1 MDFKALFQ
9 QISQVAQN
17 LTKKQKI
24 VVIGSVVLVI
34 GFLVFLTLF
43 SSSGNK
49 NPEAQYEGYSVLFRN
64 IDPAVSSQIISELE
78 AQGVKYKLADEGTIL
93 VPTSDVY
100 RQRIAVASL
109 GIMGDNKKGFE
120 IYDTQDFGAT
130 ENEQRVK
137 FQRAIQGE
145 LSKTIESLEPIDKA
159 SVYIAF
165 PKDSVFT
172 ERQVPPT
179 ASVVVKIKDG
189 AKLNRR
195 QIDGIKRIVA
205 GSVPN
210 LKLEDVKIVTQDGVA
225 LGDDEIALENE
236 LVAAQIKYRSQF
248 EDSYERKIIDMI
260 GKFIGGKDK
269 VTAKVSIEFDF
280 STKDSINEI
289 YDPNSVIRSEQ
300 NIEER
305 REGKEPKDVGG
316 VPGAVSNIGPV
327 QGIEND
333 KPTELYSKNVANT
346 NYEISKQTI
355 KVKDQYATI
364 KRVTAAVVV
373 DGKYE
378 FQTLEDG
385 SQAETPTYIPLSENE
400 LNSIKS
406 LVQQA
411 IGYSADRGDEVTVSN
426 FEFRQT
432 GKIAQ
437 ITGFQKV
444 VDTYFKPIVPI
455 LKYLIVLIILYVFYK
470 QVITPFLNKML
481 EESKD
486 EGLEPLSSDSNIQE
500 EAEDTLEKFK
510 AARKRV
516 EDELGIGE
524 NFDENELKY
533 EVMLEKLKLIA
544 TERSDEIATLLQNM
558 LKNDTG
564 FNSNKEF

>member
-24 VVIGSVVLVI
+24 VVISSVVLVI

-43 SSSGNK
+43 SSSNK
-49 NPEAQYEGYSVLFRN
+49 NPEAEYEGYSVLFRN
-64 IDPAVSSQIISELE
+64 VDPAISSQIINELE

-305 REGKEPKDVGG
+305 REGKEPKDIGG

-327 QGIEND
+327 QGLEDN

-378 FQTLEDG
+378 FKTLEDG
-385 SQAETPTYIPLSENE
+385 SQAQTPTYIPLNQNE

-411 IGYSADRGDEVTVSN
+411 IGYNADRGDEVTVSN

-437 ITGFQKV
+437 VTGFQKV

-486 EGLEPLSSDSNIQE
+486 EGLEPLSNDSNIQE

>member
-9 QISQVAQN
+9 QISQVVQN

-24 VVIGSVVLVI
+24 VVISSVVLVI

-43 SSSGNK
+43 SSSNK
-49 NPEAQYEGYSVLFRN
+49 NPEAEYEGYSVLFRN
-64 IDPAVSSQIISELE
+64 VDPTISSQIINELE

-300 NIEER
+300 NIEEK

-327 QGIEND
+327 QGLEDN

-385 SQAETPTYIPLSENE
+385 SQAQTPTYIPLNQDE

-411 IGYSADRGDEVTVSN
+411 IGYNADRGDEVTVSN

-437 ITGFQKV
+437 VTGFQKV
-444 VDTYFKPIVPI
+444 VDTYFKPIVPV

-486 EGLEPLSSDSNIQE
+486 EGLEPLSHESTIQE

>member
-9 QISQVAQN
+9 QISQVVQN

-24 VVIGSVVLVI
+24 VVISSVVLVI

-43 SSSGNK
+43 SSSNK
-49 NPEAQYEGYSVLFRN
+49 NPEAEYEGYSVLFRN
-64 IDPAVSSQIISELE
+64 VDPAISSQIINELE

-225 LGDDEIALENE
+225 IGDDEIALENE

-327 QGIEND
+327 QGLEDN

-385 SQAETPTYIPLSENE
+385 SQAQTPTYIPLNQDE

-411 IGYSADRGDEVTVSN
+411 IGYNADRGDEVTVSN

-432 GKIAQ
+432 GKITQ
-437 ITGFQKV
+437 VTGFQKV
-444 VDTYFKPIVPI
+444 VDTYFKPIVPV

-486 EGLEPLSSDSNIQE
+486 EGLEPLSHESTIQE

>member
-43 SSSGNK
+43 SSSDNK

>member
-9 QISQVAQN
+9 QISQVVQN
-17 LTKKQKI
+17 LSLKQKI
-24 VVIGSVVLVI
+24 VVASSIVLVI
-34 GFLVFLTLF
+34 GFLVFLTLY
-43 SSSGNK
+43 SSNK
-49 NPEAQYEGYSVLFRN
+49 DPEAQFEGYSVLFRN
-64 IDPAVSSQIISELE
+64 IDPATSAQIINELE
-78 AQGVKYKLADEGTIL
+78 TQGIAYKLANEGTIL
-93 VPTSDVY
+93 VPTNDVY
-100 RQRIAVASL
+100 RQRIAIASL
-109 GIMGDNKKGFE
+109 GIMDNKKGFE

-145 LSKTIESLEPIDKA
+145 LSKTIESLEPIERA

-189 AKLNRR
+189 SKLNRR
-195 QIDGIKRIVA
+195 QIEGIKRIVS

-210 LKLEDVKIVTQDGVA
+210 LKLEDVKIVTQDGVS
-225 LGDDEIALENE
+225 LGDDDIALENE
-236 LVAAQIKYRSQF
+236 LVAAQIKYRSEF
-248 EDSYERKIIDMI
+248 EDSYEQKIIDMI

-300 NIEER
+300 NIEEK

-327 QGIEND
+327 QGIEDN

-385 SQAETPTYIPLSENE
+385 SKSDILTYIPLNENE
-400 LNSIKS
+400 INSIKS

-411 IGYSADRGDEVTVSN
+411 IGYNANRGDEVTVSN
-426 FEFRQT
+426 FEFRNT
-432 GKIAQ
+432 GTIIQ
-437 ITGFQKV
+437 LSPFQRV
-444 VDTYFKPIVPI
+444 VDTYFKPIMPI
-455 LKYLIVLIILYVFYK
+455 LKYLIVLLILYLFYK
-470 QVITPFLNKML
+470 KVITPFLNKML
-481 EESKD
+481 EDAKD
-486 EGLEPLSSDSNIQE
+486 DDLEPIADEPDIQE

-516 EDELGIGE
+516 EDELGIGD
-524 NFDENELKY
+524 NFDESELKY

-544 TERSDEIATLLQNM
+544 SEKSEEIATLLQTM
-558 LKNDTG
+558 LKNDSG
-564 FNSNKEF
+564 YNSGKDF

>member
-9 QISQVAQN
+9 QISQVVQN
-17 LTKKQKI
+17 LSLKQKI
-24 VVIGSVVLVI
+24 VAASSIVLVI

-43 SSSGNK
+43 SGSK
-49 NPEAQYEGYSVLFRN
+49 DPEAQYEGYSVLFRN
-64 IDPAVSSQIISELE
+64 IDPAASAQIINELE
-78 AQGVKYKLADEGTIL
+78 TQGVKYKLADEGTIL

-145 LSKTIESLEPIDKA
+145 LSKTIESLEPIERA

-179 ASVVVKIKDG
+179 ASVVVKIKEG
-189 AKLNRR
+189 SKLNRR
-195 QIDGIKRIVA
+195 QIDGIKRIVS

-210 LKLEDVKIVTQDGVA
+210 LKLEDVKIVTQDGVY
-225 LGDDEIALENE
+225 LGDDDIALENE
-236 LVAAQIKYRSQF
+236 LVAAQIKYRSEF
-248 EDSYERKIIDMI
+248 EESYEQKIIDMI
-260 GKFIGGKDK
+260 GKFIGGRDK

-327 QGIEND
+327 QGIEDD

-378 FQTLEDG
+378 FKTLEDG
-385 SQAETPTYIPLSENE
+385 SKDDTLTYIPLNDNE

-411 IGYSADRGDEVTVSN
+411 IGYNENRGDEVTVSN
-426 FEFRQT
+426 FEFRKT
-432 GKIAQ
+432 GTIIQ
-437 ITGFQKV
+437 VSPLQRV
-444 VDTYFKPIVPI
+444 VDTYFKPIMPI
-455 LKYLIVLIILYVFYK
+455 LKYLIVLLILYVFYK
-470 QVITPFLNKML
+470 KVITPFLAKML

-486 EGLEPLSSDSNIQE
+486 DELEPIPDETNIQE

-516 EDELGIGE
+516 EDELGIGD

-544 TERSDEIATLLQNM
+544 TERSEEIATLLQTM
-558 LKNDTG
+558 LKNDNG
-564 FNSNKEF
+564 FNSSKDF

>member
-9 QISQVAQN
+9 QISQVVQN

-24 VVIGSVVLVI
+24 VVISSVVLVI

-43 SSSGNK
+43 SSSNK
-49 NPEAQYEGYSVLFRN
+49 NPEAEYEGYSVLFRN
-64 IDPAVSSQIISELE
+64 VDPAISSQIINELE

-210 LKLEDVKIVTQDGVA
+210 LKIEDVKIVTQDGVA

-327 QGIEND
+327 QGLEDN

-378 FQTLEDG
+378 FKTLEDG
-385 SQAETPTYIPLSENE
+385 SQAQTPTYIPLNQNE

-411 IGYSADRGDEVTVSN
+411 IGYNADRGDEVTVSN

-437 ITGFQKV
+437 VTGFQKV

-486 EGLEPLSSDSNIQE
+486 EGLEPLSNDSNIQE

>member
-9 QISQVAQN
+9 QISQVVRN
-17 LTKKQKI
+17 LSLKQKI
-24 VVIGSVVLVI
+24 VVVSSVVLVI
-34 GFLVFLTLF
+34 GFLVFLTLY
-43 SSSGNK
+43 SSSK
-49 NPEAQYEGYSVLFRN
+49 DPEAQFEGYSVLFRN
-64 IDPAVSSQIISELE
+64 IDPATSAQIINELE
-78 AQGVKYKLADEGTIL
+78 TQGVSYKLANEGTIL
-93 VPTSDVY
+93 VPTDDVY
-100 RQRIAVASL
+100 RQRIAIASL
-109 GIMGDNKKGFE
+109 GIMDNKKGFE

-145 LSKTIESLEPIDKA
+145 LSKTIESLEPIERA

-189 AKLNRR
+189 SKLNRR
-195 QIDGIKRIVA
+195 QIEGIKRIVS

-210 LKLEDVKIVTQDGVA
+210 LKLEDVKIVTQDGVS
-225 LGDDEIALENE
+225 LGDDDIALENE
-236 LVAAQIKYRSQF
+236 LVAAQIRYRSEF
-248 EDSYERKIIDMI
+248 EDSYEQKIIDMI

-289 YDPNSVIRSEQ
+289 YDPNSIIRSEQ
-300 NIEER
+300 NIEEK

-327 QGIEND
+327 QGIEDN

-385 SQAETPTYIPLSENE
+385 SKSDIPTYIPLNENE
-400 LNSIKS
+400 INSIKS

-411 IGYSADRGDEVTVSN
+411 IGYNANRGDEVTVSN
-426 FEFRQT
+426 FEFRNTDTIIQLSP
-432 GKIAQ
+432 
-437 ITGFQKV
+437 FQKV
-444 VDTYFKPIVPI
+444 VDTYLKPIMPI
-455 LKYLIVLIILYVFYK
+455 LKYLIVLIILYIFYK
-470 QVITPFLNKML
+470 KVITPFLNKML
-481 EESKD
+481 EDTKD
-486 EGLEPLSSDSNIQE
+486 DLEPMPDEPDLQE

-516 EDELGIGE
+516 EDELGIGD
-524 NFDENELKY
+524 NFDESELKY

-544 TERSDEIATLLQNM
+544 SEKSEEIATLLQTM
-558 LKNDTG
+558 IKNDSG
-564 FNSNKEF
+564 YNSGKDF

>member
-9 QISQVAQN
+9 QISQVVQN

-24 VVIGSVVLVI
+24 VVISSVVLVI

-43 SSSGNK
+43 SSSNK
-49 NPEAQYEGYSVLFRN
+49 NPEAEYEGYSVLFRN
-64 IDPAVSSQIISELE
+64 VDPAISSQIINELE

-145 LSKTIESLEPIDKA
+145 LSKTIESLEPIERA

-327 QGIEND
+327 QGLEDN

-378 FQTLEDG
+378 FKTLEDG
-385 SQAETPTYIPLSENE
+385 SQAQTPTYIPLNQNE

-411 IGYSADRGDEVTVSN
+411 IGYNADRGDEVTVSN

-437 ITGFQKV
+437 VTGFQKV

-486 EGLEPLSSDSNIQE
+486 EGLEPLSNDSNIQE

>member
-9 QISQVAQN
+9 QISQVVQN

-24 VVIGSVVLVI
+24 VVISSVVLVI

-43 SSSGNK
+43 SSSNK
-49 NPEAQYEGYSVLFRN
+49 NPEAEYEGYSVLFRN
-64 IDPAVSSQIISELE
+64 VDPAISSQIINELE

-236 LVAAQIKYRSQF
+236 LIAAQIKYRSQF

-300 NIEER
+300 NIEEK

-327 QGIEND
+327 QGLEDN

-385 SQAETPTYIPLSENE
+385 SQAQTPTYIPLNQDE

-411 IGYSADRGDEVTVSN
+411 IGYNADRGDEVTVSN

-432 GKIAQ
+432 GKITQ
-437 ITGFQKV
+437 VTGFQKV
-444 VDTYFKPIVPI
+444 VDTYFKPIVPV

-486 EGLEPLSSDSNIQE
+486 EGLEPLSHESTIQE

>member
-9 QISQVAQN
+9 QISQVVQN

-24 VVIGSVVLVI
+24 VVISSVVLVI

-43 SSSGNK
+43 SSSNK
-49 NPEAQYEGYSVLFRN
+49 NPEAEYEGYSVLFRN
-64 IDPAVSSQIISELE
+64 VDPAISSQIINELE

-327 QGIEND
+327 QGLEDN

-378 FQTLEDG
+378 FKTLEDG
-385 SQAETPTYIPLSENE
+385 SQAQTPTYIPLDQNE

-411 IGYSADRGDEVTVSN
+411 IGYNADRGDEVTVSN

-437 ITGFQKV
+437 VTGFQKV

-486 EGLEPLSSDSNIQE
+486 EGLEPLSNDSNIQE

>member
-9 QISQVAQN
+9 QISQVVQN

-24 VVIGSVVLVI
+24 VVISSVVLVI

-43 SSSGNK
+43 SSSNK
-49 NPEAQYEGYSVLFRN
+49 NPEAEYEGYSVLFRN
-64 IDPAVSSQIISELE
+64 VDPAISSQIINELE

-327 QGIEND
+327 QGLEDN

-378 FQTLEDG
+378 FKTLEDG
-385 SQAETPTYIPLSENE
+385 SQAETPTYIPLDQNE

-411 IGYSADRGDEVTVSN
+411 IGYNADRGDEVTVSN

-437 ITGFQKV
+437 VTGFQKV

-486 EGLEPLSSDSNIQE
+486 EGLEPLSNDSNIQE

>member
-9 QISQVAQN
+9 QISQVVQN

-24 VVIGSVVLVI
+24 VVISSVVLVI

-43 SSSGNK
+43 SSSNK
-49 NPEAQYEGYSVLFRN
+49 NPEAEYEGYSVLFRN
-64 IDPAVSSQIISELE
+64 VDPAISSQIINELE

-300 NIEER
+300 NIEEK

-327 QGIEND
+327 QGLEDN

-385 SQAETPTYIPLSENE
+385 SQAQTPTYIPLNQDE

-411 IGYSADRGDEVTVSN
+411 IGYNADRGDEVTVSN

-432 GKIAQ
+432 GKITQ
-437 ITGFQKV
+437 VTGFQKV

-486 EGLEPLSSDSNIQE
+486 EGLEPLSHESTIQE

>member
-9 QISQVAQN
+9 QISQVVQN
-17 LTKKQKI
+17 LSLKQKI
-24 VVIGSVVLVI
+24 VVASSIVLVI
-34 GFLVFLTLF
+34 GFLVFLTLY
-43 SSSGNK
+43 SSNK
-49 NPEAQYEGYSVLFRN
+49 DPEAQFEGYSVLFRN
-64 IDPAVSSQIISELE
+64 IDPATSAQIINELE
-78 AQGVKYKLADEGTIL
+78 TQGIAYKLANEGTIL
-93 VPTSDVY
+93 VPTNDVY
-100 RQRIAVASL
+100 RQRIAIASL
-109 GIMGDNKKGFE
+109 GIMDNKKGFE

-145 LSKTIESLEPIDKA
+145 LSKTIESLEPIERA

-189 AKLNRR
+189 SKLNRR
-195 QIDGIKRIVA
+195 QIEGIKRIVS

-210 LKLEDVKIVTQDGVA
+210 LKLEDVKIVTQDGVS
-225 LGDDEIALENE
+225 LGDDDIALENE
-236 LVAAQIKYRSQF
+236 LVAAQIKYRSEF
-248 EDSYERKIIDMI
+248 EDSYEQKIIDMI

-300 NIEER
+300 NIEEK

-327 QGIEND
+327 QGIEDN

-385 SQAETPTYIPLSENE
+385 SKSDILTYIPLNENE
-400 LNSIKS
+400 INSIKS

-411 IGYSADRGDEVTVSN
+411 IGYNANRGDEVTVSN
-426 FEFRQT
+426 FEFRNT
-432 GKIAQ
+432 GTIIQ
-437 ITGFQKV
+437 LSPFQRV
-444 VDTYFKPIVPI
+444 VDTYFKPIMPI
-455 LKYLIVLIILYVFYK
+455 LKYLIVLLILYLFYK
-470 QVITPFLNKML
+470 KVITPFLNKML
-481 EESKD
+481 EDAKD
-486 EGLEPLSSDSNIQE
+486 DDLEPIADEPNIQE

-516 EDELGIGE
+516 EDELGIGD
-524 NFDENELKY
+524 NFDESELKY

-544 TERSDEIATLLQNM
+544 SEKSEEIATLLQTM
-558 LKNDTG
+558 LKNDSG
-564 FNSNKEF
+564 YNSGKDF

>member
-9 QISQVAQN
+9 QISQVVQN

-24 VVIGSVVLVI
+24 VVISSVVLVI

-43 SSSGNK
+43 SSSNK
-49 NPEAQYEGYSVLFRN
+49 NPEAEYEGYSVLFRN
-64 IDPAVSSQIISELE
+64 VDPAISSQIINELE

-300 NIEER
+300 NIEEK

-327 QGIEND
+327 QGLEDN

-385 SQAETPTYIPLSENE
+385 SQAQTPTYIPLNQNE

-411 IGYSADRGDEVTVSN
+411 IGYNADRGDEVTVSN

-437 ITGFQKV
+437 VTGFQKV
-444 VDTYFKPIVPI
+444 VDTYFKPIVPV

-486 EGLEPLSSDSNIQE
+486 EGLEPLSHESTIQE

>member
-411 IGYSADRGDEVTVSN
+411 IGYNADRGDEVTVSN

>member
-9 QISQVAQN
+9 QISQVVQN
-17 LTKKQKI
+17 LSLKQKI
-24 VVIGSVVLVI
+24 VAASSIVLVI

-43 SSSGNK
+43 SGSK
-49 NPEAQYEGYSVLFRN
+49 DPEAQYEGYSVLFRN
-64 IDPAVSSQIISELE
+64 IDPAASAQIINELE
-78 AQGVKYKLADEGTIL
+78 TQGVKYKLADEGTIL
-93 VPTSDVY
+93 VPTNDVY

-145 LSKTIESLEPIDKA
+145 LSKTIESLEPIERA

-179 ASVVVKIKDG
+179 ASVVVKIKEG
-189 AKLNRR
+189 SKLNRR
-195 QIDGIKRIVA
+195 QIDGIKRIVS

-210 LKLEDVKIVTQDGVA
+210 LKLEDVKIVTQDGVS
-225 LGDDEIALENE
+225 LGDDDIALENE
-236 LVAAQIKYRSQF
+236 LVAAQIKYRSEF
-248 EDSYERKIIDMI
+248 EESYEQKIIDMI
-260 GKFIGGKDK
+260 GKFIGGRDK

-327 QGIEND
+327 QGIEDD

-378 FQTLEDG
+378 FKTLEDG
-385 SQAETPTYIPLSENE
+385 SKDDTLTYIPLNDNE
-400 LNSIKS
+400 LNSIES

-411 IGYSADRGDEVTVSN
+411 IGYNENRGDEVTVSN
-426 FEFRQT
+426 FEFRKT
-432 GKIAQ
+432 GTIIQ
-437 ITGFQKV
+437 VSPLQRV
-444 VDTYFKPIVPI
+444 VDTYFKPIMPI
-455 LKYLIVLIILYVFYK
+455 LKYLIVLLILYVFYK
-470 QVITPFLNKML
+470 KVITPFLAKML

-486 EGLEPLSSDSNIQE
+486 DELEPIPDETNIQE

-516 EDELGIGE
+516 EDELGIGD

-544 TERSDEIATLLQNM
+544 TERSEEIATLLQTM
-558 LKNDTG
+558 LKNDNG
-564 FNSNKEF
+564 FNSSKDF

>member
-9 QISQVAQN
+9 QISQVVQN
-17 LTKKQKI
+17 LSLKQKI
-24 VVIGSVVLVI
+24 VAASSIVLVI

-43 SSSGNK
+43 SGSK
-49 NPEAQYEGYSVLFRN
+49 DPEAQYEGYSVLFRN
-64 IDPAVSSQIISELE
+64 IDPAASAQIINELE
-78 AQGVKYKLADEGTIL
+78 TQGVKYKLADEGTIL
-93 VPTSDVY
+93 VPTNDVY

-145 LSKTIESLEPIDKA
+145 LSKTIESLEPIERA

-179 ASVVVKIKDG
+179 ASVVVKIKEG
-189 AKLNRR
+189 SKLNRR
-195 QIDGIKRIVA
+195 QIDGIKRIVS

-210 LKLEDVKIVTQDGVA
+210 LKLEDVKIVTQDGVS
-225 LGDDEIALENE
+225 LGDDDIALENE
-236 LVAAQIKYRSQF
+236 LVAAQIKYRSEF
-248 EDSYERKIIDMI
+248 EESYEQKIIDMI
-260 GKFIGGKDK
+260 GKFIGGRDK

-305 REGKEPKDVGG
+305 REGKEPKDIGG

-327 QGIEND
+327 QGIEDD

-378 FQTLEDG
+378 FKTLEDG
-385 SQAETPTYIPLSENE
+385 SKDDTLTYIPLNDNE
-400 LNSIKS
+400 LNSIES

-411 IGYSADRGDEVTVSN
+411 IGYNENRGDEVTVSN
-426 FEFRQT
+426 FEFRKT
-432 GKIAQ
+432 GTIIQ
-437 ITGFQKV
+437 VSPLQKV
-444 VDTYFKPIVPI
+444 VDTYFKPIMPI
-455 LKYLIVLIILYVFYK
+455 LKYLIVLLILYVFYK
-470 QVITPFLNKML
+470 KVITPFLAKML

-486 EGLEPLSSDSNIQE
+486 DELEPIPDETNIQE

-516 EDELGIGE
+516 EDELGIGD

-544 TERSDEIATLLQNM
+544 TERSEEIATLLQTM
-558 LKNDTG
+558 LKNDNG
-564 FNSNKEF
+564 FNSSKDF

>member
-9 QISQVAQN
+9 QISQVVQN
-17 LTKKQKI
+17 LSLKQKI
-24 VVIGSVVLVI
+24 VAASSIVLVI

-43 SSSGNK
+43 SGSK
-49 NPEAQYEGYSVLFRN
+49 DPEAQYEGYSVLFRN
-64 IDPAVSSQIISELE
+64 IDPATSAQIINELE
-78 AQGVKYKLADEGTIL
+78 TQGVKYKLADEGTIL

-145 LSKTIESLEPIDKA
+145 LSKTIESLEPIERA

-179 ASVVVKIKDG
+179 ASVVVKIKEG
-189 AKLNRR
+189 SKLNRR
-195 QIDGIKRIVA
+195 QIDGIKRIVS

-210 LKLEDVKIVTQDGVA
+210 LKLEDVKIVTQDGVS
-225 LGDDEIALENE
+225 LGDDDIALENE
-236 LVAAQIKYRSQF
+236 LVAAQIKYRSEF
-248 EDSYERKIIDMI
+248 EESYEQKIIDMI
-260 GKFIGGKDK
+260 GKFIGGRDK

-327 QGIEND
+327 QGIEDD

-378 FQTLEDG
+378 FKTLEDG
-385 SQAETPTYIPLSENE
+385 SKDDTLTYIPLNDNE
-400 LNSIKS
+400 LNSIES

-411 IGYSADRGDEVTVSN
+411 IGYNENRGDEVTVSN
-426 FEFRQT
+426 FEFRKT
-432 GKIAQ
+432 GTIIQ
-437 ITGFQKV
+437 VSPLQRV
-444 VDTYFKPIVPI
+444 VDTYFKPIMPI
-455 LKYLIVLIILYVFYK
+455 LKYLIVLLILYVFYK
-470 QVITPFLNKML
+470 KVITPFLAKML

-486 EGLEPLSSDSNIQE
+486 DELEPIPDETNIQE

-516 EDELGIGE
+516 EDELGIGD

-544 TERSDEIATLLQNM
+544 TERSEEIATLLQTM
-558 LKNDTG
+558 LKNDNG
-564 FNSNKEF
+564 FNSSKDF

>member
-9 QISQVAQN
+9 QISQVVQN
-17 LTKKQKI
+17 LSLKQKI
-24 VVIGSVVLVI
+24 VAASSIVLVI

-43 SSSGNK
+43 SGSK
-49 NPEAQYEGYSVLFRN
+49 DPEAQYEGYSVLFRN
-64 IDPAVSSQIISELE
+64 IDPAASAQIINELE
-78 AQGVKYKLADEGTIL
+78 TQGVKYKLADEGTIL
-93 VPTSDVY
+93 VPTNDVY

-109 GIMGDNKKGFE
+109 GIIGDNKKGFE

-145 LSKTIESLEPIDKA
+145 LSKTIESLEPIERA

-179 ASVVVKIKDG
+179 ASVVVKIKEG
-189 AKLNRR
+189 SKLNRR
-195 QIDGIKRIVA
+195 QIDGIKRIVS

-210 LKLEDVKIVTQDGVA
+210 LKLEDVKIVTQDGVS
-225 LGDDEIALENE
+225 LGDDDIALENE
-236 LVAAQIKYRSQF
+236 LVAAQIKYRSEF
-248 EDSYERKIIDMI
+248 EESYEQKIIDMI
-260 GKFIGGKDK
+260 GKFIGGRDK

-327 QGIEND
+327 QGIEDD

-378 FQTLEDG
+378 FKTLEDG
-385 SQAETPTYIPLSENE
+385 SKDDTLTYIPLNDNE
-400 LNSIKS
+400 LNSIES

-411 IGYSADRGDEVTVSN
+411 IGYNENRGDEVTVSN
-426 FEFRQT
+426 FEFRKT
-432 GKIAQ
+432 GTIIQ
-437 ITGFQKV
+437 VSPLQRV
-444 VDTYFKPIVPI
+444 VDTYFKPIMPI
-455 LKYLIVLIILYVFYK
+455 LKYLIVLLILYVFYK
-470 QVITPFLNKML
+470 KVITPFLAKML

-486 EGLEPLSSDSNIQE
+486 DELEPIPDETNIQE

-516 EDELGIGE
+516 EDELGIGD

-544 TERSDEIATLLQNM
+544 TERSEEIATLLQTM
-558 LKNDTG
+558 LKNDNG
-564 FNSNKEF
+564 FNSSKDF

>member
-9 QISQVAQN
+9 QISQVVQN
-17 LTKKQKI
+17 LSLKQKI
-24 VVIGSVVLVI
+24 VAASSIVLVI

-43 SSSGNK
+43 SGSK
-49 NPEAQYEGYSVLFRN
+49 DPEAQYEGYSVLFRN
-64 IDPAVSSQIISELE
+64 IDPAASAQIINELE
-78 AQGVKYKLADEGTIL
+78 TQGVKYKLADEGTIL
-93 VPTSDVY
+93 VPTNDVY

-145 LSKTIESLEPIDKA
+145 LSKTIESLEPIERA

-179 ASVVVKIKDG
+179 ASVVVKIKEG
-189 AKLNRR
+189 SKLNRR
-195 QIDGIKRIVA
+195 QIDGIKRIVS

-210 LKLEDVKIVTQDGVA
+210 LKLEDVKIVTQDGVS
-225 LGDDEIALENE
+225 LGDDDIALENE
-236 LVAAQIKYRSQF
+236 LVAAQIKYRSEF
-248 EDSYERKIIDMI
+248 EESYEQKIIDMI
-260 GKFIGGKDK
+260 GKFIGGRDK

-305 REGKEPKDVGG
+305 REGKEPKDIGG

-327 QGIEND
+327 QGIEDD

-378 FQTLEDG
+378 FKTLEDG
-385 SQAETPTYIPLSENE
+385 SKDDTLTYIPLNDNE
-400 LNSIKS
+400 LNSIES

-411 IGYSADRGDEVTVSN
+411 IGYNENRGDEVTVSN
-426 FEFRQT
+426 FEFRKT
-432 GKIAQ
+432 GTIIQ
-437 ITGFQKV
+437 VSPLQRV
-444 VDTYFKPIVPI
+444 VDTYFKPIMPI
-455 LKYLIVLIILYVFYK
+455 LKYLIVLLILYVFYK
-470 QVITPFLNKML
+470 KVITPFLAKML

-486 EGLEPLSSDSNIQE
+486 DELEPIPDETNIQE

-516 EDELGIGE
+516 EDELGIGD

-544 TERSDEIATLLQNM
+544 TERSEEIATLLQTM
-558 LKNDTG
+558 LKNDNG
-564 FNSNKEF
+564 FNSSKDF

>member
-9 QISQVAQN
+9 QISQVVQN

-24 VVIGSVVLVI
+24 VVISSVVLVI

-43 SSSGNK
+43 SSSNK
-49 NPEAQYEGYSVLFRN
+49 NPEAEYEGYSVLFRN
-64 IDPAVSSQIISELE
+64 VDPAISSQIINELE

-300 NIEER
+300 NIEEK

-327 QGIEND
+327 QGLEDN

-385 SQAETPTYIPLSENE
+385 SQAQTPTYIPLNQDE

-411 IGYSADRGDEVTVSN
+411 IGYNADRGDEVTVSN

-432 GKIAQ
+432 GKITQ
-437 ITGFQKV
+437 VTGFQKV
-444 VDTYFKPIVPI
+444 VDTYFKPIVPV

-486 EGLEPLSSDSNIQE
+486 EGLEPLSHESTIQE

>member
-9 QISQVAQN
+9 QISQVVQN

-24 VVIGSVVLVI
+24 VVISSVVLVI

-43 SSSGNK
+43 SSSNK
-49 NPEAQYEGYSVLFRN
+49 NPEAEYEGYSVLFRN
-64 IDPAVSSQIISELE
+64 VDPAISSQIINELE

-300 NIEER
+300 NIEEK
-305 REGKEPKDVGG
+305 REGKEPKEVGG

-327 QGIEND
+327 QGLEDN

-385 SQAETPTYIPLSENE
+385 SQAQTPTYIPLNQDE

-411 IGYSADRGDEVTVSN
+411 IGYNADRGDEVTVSN

-437 ITGFQKV
+437 VTGFQKV
-444 VDTYFKPIVPI
+444 VDTYFKPIVPV

-486 EGLEPLSSDSNIQE
+486 EGLEPLSHESTIQE

>member
-9 QISQVAQN
+9 QISQVVQN
-17 LTKKQKI
+17 LSLKQKI
-24 VVIGSVVLVI
+24 VAASSIVLVI

-43 SSSGNK
+43 SGSK
-49 NPEAQYEGYSVLFRN
+49 DPEAQYEGYSVLFRN
-64 IDPAVSSQIISELE
+64 IDPAASAQIINELE
-78 AQGVKYKLADEGTIL
+78 TQGVKYKLADEGTIL

-145 LSKTIESLEPIDKA
+145 LSKTIESLEPIERA

-179 ASVVVKIKDG
+179 ASVVVKIKEG
-189 AKLNRR
+189 SKLNRR
-195 QIDGIKRIVA
+195 QIDGIKRIVS

-210 LKLEDVKIVTQDGVA
+210 LKLEDVKIVTQDGVS
-225 LGDDEIALENE
+225 LGDDDIALENE
-236 LVAAQIKYRSQF
+236 LVAAQIKYRSEF
-248 EDSYERKIIDMI
+248 EESYEQKIIDMI
-260 GKFIGGKDK
+260 GKFIGGRDK

-327 QGIEND
+327 QGIEDD

-378 FQTLEDG
+378 FKTLEDG
-385 SQAETPTYIPLSENE
+385 SKDDTLTYIPLNDNE

-411 IGYSADRGDEVTVSN
+411 IGYNENRGDEVTVSN
-426 FEFRQT
+426 FEFRKT
-432 GKIAQ
+432 GTIIQ
-437 ITGFQKV
+437 VSPLQKV
-444 VDTYFKPIVPI
+444 VDIYFKPIMPI
-455 LKYLIVLIILYVFYK
+455 LKYLIVLLILYVFYK
-470 QVITPFLNKML
+470 KVITPFLAKML

-486 EGLEPLSSDSNIQE
+486 DELEPIPDETNIQE

-516 EDELGIGE
+516 EDELGIGD

-544 TERSDEIATLLQNM
+544 TERSEEIATLLQTM
-558 LKNDTG
+558 LKNDNG
-564 FNSNKEF
+564 FNSSKDF

>member
-9 QISQVAQN
+9 QISQVVQN

-24 VVIGSVVLVI
+24 VVISSVVLVI

-43 SSSGNK
+43 SSSNK
-49 NPEAQYEGYSVLFRN
+49 NPEAEYEGYSVLFRN
-64 IDPAVSSQIISELE
+64 VDPTISSQIINELE

-327 QGIEND
+327 QGLEDN

-378 FQTLEDG
+378 FKTLEDG
-385 SQAETPTYIPLSENE
+385 SQAQTPTYIPLNQNE
-400 LNSIKS
+400 LNSITS

-411 IGYSADRGDEVTVSN
+411 IGYNADRGDEVTVSN

-437 ITGFQKV
+437 VTGFQKV

-486 EGLEPLSSDSNIQE
+486 EGLEPLSNDSNIQE

>member
-9 QISQVAQN
+9 QISQVVQN
-17 LTKKQKI
+17 LSLKQKI
-24 VVIGSVVLVI
+24 VAASSIVLVI

-43 SSSGNK
+43 SGSK
-49 NPEAQYEGYSVLFRN
+49 DPEAQYEGYSVLFRN
-64 IDPAVSSQIISELE
+64 IDPAASAQIINELE
-78 AQGVKYKLADEGTIL
+78 TQGVKYKLVDEGTIL

-109 GIMGDNKKGFE
+109 GIIGDNKKGFE

-145 LSKTIESLEPIDKA
+145 LSKTIESLEPIKRA

-179 ASVVVKIKDG
+179 ASVVVKIKEG
-189 AKLNRR
+189 SKLNRR
-195 QIDGIKRIVA
+195 QIDGIKRIVS

-210 LKLEDVKIVTQDGVA
+210 LKLEDVKIVTQDGVS
-225 LGDDEIALENE
+225 LGDDDIALENE
-236 LVAAQIKYRSQF
+236 LVAAQIKYRSEF
-248 EDSYERKIIDMI
+248 EESYEQKIIDMI
-260 GKFIGGKDK
+260 GKFIGGRDK

-327 QGIEND
+327 QGIEDD

-378 FQTLEDG
+378 FKTLEDG
-385 SQAETPTYIPLSENE
+385 SKDDTLTYIPLNDNE
-400 LNSIKS
+400 LNSIES

-411 IGYSADRGDEVTVSN
+411 IGYNENRGDEVTVSN
-426 FEFRQT
+426 FEFRKT
-432 GKIAQ
+432 GTIIQ
-437 ITGFQKV
+437 VSPLQKV
-444 VDTYFKPIVPI
+444 VDTYFKPIMPI
-455 LKYLIVLIILYVFYK
+455 LKYLIVLLILYVFYK
-470 QVITPFLNKML
+470 KVITPFLAKML

-486 EGLEPLSSDSNIQE
+486 DELEPIPDETNIQE

-516 EDELGIGE
+516 EDELGIGD

-544 TERSDEIATLLQNM
+544 TERSEEIATLLQTM
-558 LKNDTG
+558 LKNDNG
-564 FNSNKEF
+564 FNSSKDF

>member
-24 VVIGSVVLVI
+24 VVISSVVLVI

-43 SSSGNK
+43 SSSNK
-49 NPEAQYEGYSVLFRN
+49 NPEAEYEGYSVLFRN
-64 IDPAVSSQIISELE
+64 VDPAISSQIINELE

-327 QGIEND
+327 QGLEDN

-378 FQTLEDG
+378 FKTLEDG
-385 SQAETPTYIPLSENE
+385 SQAQTPTYIPLNQNE

-411 IGYSADRGDEVTVSN
+411 IGYNTDRGDEVTVSN

-437 ITGFQKV
+437 VTGFQKV

-486 EGLEPLSSDSNIQE
+486 EGLEPLSNDSNIQE

>member
-9 QISQVAQN
+9 QISQVVQN
-17 LTKKQKI
+17 LSLKQKI
-24 VVIGSVVLVI
+24 VAASSIVLVI

-43 SSSGNK
+43 SGSK
-49 NPEAQYEGYSVLFRN
+49 DPEAQYEGYSVLFRN
-64 IDPAVSSQIISELE
+64 IDTAASAQIINELE
-78 AQGVKYKLADEGTIL
+78 TQGVKYKLADEGTIL
-93 VPTSDVY
+93 VPTNDVY

-109 GIMGDNKKGFE
+109 GIIGDNKKGFE

-145 LSKTIESLEPIDKA
+145 LSKTIESLEPIERA

-179 ASVVVKIKDG
+179 ASVVVKIKEG
-189 AKLNRR
+189 SKLNRR
-195 QIDGIKRIVA
+195 QIDGIKRIVS

-210 LKLEDVKIVTQDGVA
+210 LKLEDVKIVTQDGVS
-225 LGDDEIALENE
+225 LGDDDIALENE
-236 LVAAQIKYRSQF
+236 LVAAQIKYRSEF
-248 EDSYERKIIDMI
+248 EESYEQKIIDMI
-260 GKFIGGKDK
+260 GKFIGGRDK

-327 QGIEND
+327 QGIEDD

-378 FQTLEDG
+378 FKTLEDG
-385 SQAETPTYIPLSENE
+385 SKDDTLTYIPLNDNE
-400 LNSIKS
+400 LNSIES

-411 IGYSADRGDEVTVSN
+411 IGYNENRGDEVTVSN
-426 FEFRQT
+426 FEFRKT
-432 GKIAQ
+432 GTIIQ
-437 ITGFQKV
+437 VSPLQRV
-444 VDTYFKPIVPI
+444 VDTYFKPIMPI
-455 LKYLIVLIILYVFYK
+455 LKYLIVLLILYVFYK
-470 QVITPFLNKML
+470 KVITPFLAKML

-486 EGLEPLSSDSNIQE
+486 DELEPIPDETNIQE

-516 EDELGIGE
+516 EDELGIGD

-544 TERSDEIATLLQNM
+544 TERSEEIATLLQTM
-558 LKNDTG
+558 LKNDNG
-564 FNSNKEF
+564 FNSSKDF

>member
-9 QISQVAQN
+9 QISQVVRN
-17 LTKKQKI
+17 LSLKQKI
-24 VVIGSVVLVI
+24 VVVSSVVLVI
-34 GFLVFLTLF
+34 GFLVFLTLY
-43 SSSGNK
+43 SSSK
-49 NPEAQYEGYSVLFRN
+49 DPEAQFEGYSVLFRN
-64 IDPAVSSQIISELE
+64 IDPATSAQIINELE
-78 AQGVKYKLADEGTIL
+78 AQGISYKLANEGTIL
-93 VPTSDVY
+93 VPTDDVY
-100 RQRIAVASL
+100 RQRIAIASL
-109 GIMGDNKKGFE
+109 GIMDNKKGFE

-145 LSKTIESLEPIDKA
+145 LSKTIESLEPIERA

-189 AKLNRR
+189 SKLNRR
-195 QIDGIKRIVA
+195 QIEGIKRIVS

-210 LKLEDVKIVTQDGVA
+210 LKLEDVKIVTQDGVS
-225 LGDDEIALENE
+225 LGDDDIALENE
-236 LVAAQIKYRSQF
+236 LVAAQIRYRSEF
-248 EDSYERKIIDMI
+248 EDSYEQKIIDMI

-289 YDPNSVIRSEQ
+289 YDPNSIIRSEQ
-300 NIEER
+300 NIEEK

-327 QGIEND
+327 QGIEDN

-355 KVKDQYATI
+355 KIKDQYATI

-378 FQTLEDG
+378 LQTLEDG
-385 SQAETPTYIPLSENE
+385 SKSDIPTYIPLNENE
-400 LNSIKS
+400 INSIKS

-411 IGYSADRGDEVTVSN
+411 IGYNANRGDEVTVSN
-426 FEFRQT
+426 FEFRNTDTIMQLSP
-432 GKIAQ
+432 
-437 ITGFQKV
+437 FQKV
-444 VDTYFKPIVPI
+444 IDTYLKPIMPI
-455 LKYLIVLIILYVFYK
+455 LKYLIVLIILYIFYK
-470 QVITPFLNKML
+470 KVITPFLNKML
-481 EESKD
+481 EDTKD
-486 EGLEPLSSDSNIQE
+486 DLEPMPDEPDLQE

-516 EDELGIGE
+516 EDELGIGD
-524 NFDENELKY
+524 NFDESELKY

-544 TERSDEIATLLQNM
+544 SEKSEEIATLLQTM
-558 LKNDTG
+558 IKNDSG
-564 FNSNKEF
+564 YNSGKDF

>member
-9 QISQVAQN
+9 QISQVVQN

-24 VVIGSVVLVI
+24 VVISSVVLVI

-43 SSSGNK
+43 SSSNK
-49 NPEAQYEGYSVLFRN
+49 NPEAEYEGYSVLFRN
-64 IDPAVSSQIISELE
+64 VDPTISSQIINELE

-327 QGIEND
+327 QGLEDN

-378 FQTLEDG
+378 FKTLEDG
-385 SQAETPTYIPLSENE
+385 SQAQTPTYIPLNQNE

-411 IGYSADRGDEVTVSN
+411 IGYNADRGDEVTVSN

-437 ITGFQKV
+437 VTGFQKV

-486 EGLEPLSSDSNIQE
+486 EGLEPLSNDSNIQE

>member
-9 QISQVAQN
+9 QISQVVKN
-17 LTKKQKI
+17 LSLKQKI
-24 VVIGSVVLVI
+24 VAASSIVLVI

-43 SSSGNK
+43 NTNK
-49 NPEAQYEGYSVLFRN
+49 SPEAQFEGYSVLFRN
-64 IDPAVSSQIISELE
+64 IDPAMSAQIINELE
-78 AQGVKYKLADEGTIL
+78 TQGVSYKLADEGTIL
-93 VPTSDVY
+93 VPTDDVY
-100 RQRIAVASL
+100 RQRIAIASL
-109 GIMGDNKKGFE
+109 GIVGDNKKGFE

-145 LSKTIESLEPIDKA
+145 LSKTIESLEPIERA

-189 AKLNRR
+189 SKLNRR
-195 QIDGIKRIVA
+195 QIEGIKRIVS

-210 LKLEDVKIVTQDGVA
+210 LKLEDVKIVTQDGVS
-225 LGDDEIALENE
+225 LGDDDIMLENE
-236 LVAAQIKYRSQF
+236 LVAAQIKYRSEF
-248 EDSYERKIIDMI
+248 ESSYEQKIIDMI

-300 NIEER
+300 NIEEK

-327 QGIEND
+327 QGLEDN

-385 SQAETPTYIPLSENE
+385 SKAQTPTYIPLDSAE
-400 LNSIKS
+400 LDSIKS

-411 IGYSADRGDEVTVSN
+411 IGYNANRGDEVTVSN
-426 FEFRQT
+426 FEFRKT
-432 GKIAQ
+432 GTIIQ
-437 ITGFQKV
+437 LSPLQKV
-444 VDTYFKPIVPI
+444 IDTYFKPIMPI
-455 LKYLIVLIILYVFYK
+455 LKYLVVLLILYIFYK
-470 QVITPFLNKML
+470 KVITPFLTKML

-486 EGLEPLSSDSNIQE
+486 ELEPVPEETNIQE

-516 EDELGIGE
+516 EDELGIGD

-544 TERSDEIATLLQNM
+544 GEKSEEIATLLQTM
-558 LKNDTG
+558 LKNDNG
-564 FNSNKEF
+564 FNSNKDF

>member
-9 QISQVAQN
+9 QISQVVKN
-17 LTKKQKI
+17 LSLRQKI
-24 VVIGSVVLVI
+24 VAASSIVLVI

-43 SSSGNK
+43 STNK
-49 NPEAQYEGYSVLFRN
+49 NPEAQFEGYSVLFRN
-64 IDPAVSSQIISELE
+64 IDPAMSAQIINELE
-78 AQGVKYKLADEGTIL
+78 TQGVSYKLADEGTIL
-93 VPTSDVY
+93 VPTDDVY
-100 RQRIAVASL
+100 RQRIAIASL
-109 GIMGDNKKGFE
+109 GIVGDNKKGFE

-145 LSKTIESLEPIDKA
+145 LSKTIESLEPIERA

-189 AKLNRR
+189 SKLNRR
-195 QIDGIKRIVA
+195 QIEGIKRIVS

-210 LKLEDVKIVTQDGVA
+210 LKLEDVKIVTQDGVS
-225 LGDDEIALENE
+225 LGDDDIMLENE
-236 LVAAQIKYRSQF
+236 LVAAQIKYRSEF
-248 EDSYERKIIDMI
+248 ESSYEQKIIDMI

-300 NIEER
+300 NIEEK

-327 QGIEND
+327 QGLEDN

-385 SQAETPTYIPLSENE
+385 SKAQTPTYIPLDSAE
-400 LNSIKS
+400 LDSIKS

-411 IGYSADRGDEVTVSN
+411 IGYNANRGDEVTVSN
-426 FEFRQT
+426 FEFRKT
-432 GKIAQ
+432 GTIIQ
-437 ITGFQKV
+437 LSPLQKV
-444 VDTYFKPIVPI
+444 IDTYFKPIMPI
-455 LKYLIVLIILYVFYK
+455 LKYLVVLLILYIFYK
-470 QVITPFLNKML
+470 KVITPFLTKML

-486 EGLEPLSSDSNIQE
+486 ELEPVPEETNIQE

-516 EDELGIGE
+516 EDELGIGD

-544 TERSDEIATLLQNM
+544 GERSEEIATLLQTM
-558 LKNDTG
+558 LKNDSG
-564 FNSNKEF
+564 FNTNKDF